1 MGKEVYLLKKTLKSF
16 VFYSS
21 ERRWKGG
28 LKSSYG
34 GHVKFTVIPHAFYMK
49 RHVVRSSLVEKD
61 GDFGT
66 TQTYSTNF
74 CRFSNLTSNNKKIIN
89 KVILLFGGWWCIRR

>member
-16 VFYSS
+16 VSFSS

-28 LKSSYG
+28 LKSSG
-34 GHVKFTVIPHAFYMK
+34 WHVKFTVIPHAFYMK
-49 RHVVRSSLVEKD
+49 RHVVRSSLAERN

-66 TQTYSTNF
+66 TQTYFLPTF
-74 CRFSNLTSNNKKIIN
+74 VVFLI
-89 KVILLFGGWWCIRR
+89 